1 MGSLYLYLFAALYN
15 KPMVMKV
22 RQHCTD
28 VTTSDVR
35 CLQLLCLIGEAF
47 EDLGDE
53 ICGAVINLRSK
64 GDKLG
69 LWTADAARADHNMR
83 IGSVSLSL
91 LVFSICNH

>member
-1 MGSLYLYLFAALYN
+1 MIGIN
-15 KPMVMKV
+15 
-22 RQHCTD
+22 
-28 VTTSDVR
+28 
-35 CLQLLCLIGEAF
+35 LQLLCLIGEAF

-83 IGSVSLSL
+83 IGFVFVLVDFLHLSAC
-91 LVFSICNH
+91 SNY

>member
-1 MGSLYLYLFAALYN
+1 M
-15 KPMVMKV
+15 
-22 RQHCTD
+22 C
-28 VTTSDVR
+28 
-35 CLQLLCLIGEAF
+35 CQLLCLIGEAF

-83 IGSVSLSL
+83 IGLVLVMACFYCLSL
-91 LVFSICNH
+91 YVCSDLTL